1 MLVFDSDRDRGLSV
15 AARLRARWQDVL
27 IIAVD
32 TRAYG
37 RDGSTAEIDV
47 ALINLAD
54 ERFDGIAFG
63 AQLGVLC
70 PWIEI
75 VYWFDEQRASSS
87 AVAAQSVGIRRVLP
101 LADLVGWLERGL
113 DSLTRMTRARRAYLL
128 AEQALPPLPRRS
140 RDHDVTTPLP
150 EAERSFREAY
160 LRQLL
165 SSTGNRTIAARR
177 AGVPYTT
184 FCSMLRKMNLLR
196 RDDEFP

>member
-1 MLVFDSDRDRGLSV
+1 VLVFDSNRDHGLAV
-15 AARLRARWQDVL
+15 AARLRARCQDVV

-32 TRAYG
+32 TRAYV
-37 RDGSTAEIDV
+37 RDGSAEIEV

-54 ERFDGIAFG
+54 ERFEGVAFG
-63 AQLGVLC
+63 AQLGALC

-87 AVAAQSVGIRRVLP
+87 AIAAQSTGLLRVVP
-101 LADLVGWLERGL
+101 LVDLVGWLERGL
-113 DSLTRMTRARRAYLL
+113 ESLARMARARREYLL
-128 AEQALPPLPRRS
+128 AEQSLPPLPRRNCE
-140 RDHDVTTPLP
+140 HDVTTPLP
-150 EAERSFREAY
+150 EAERRFREAY

-165 SSTGNRTIAARR
+165 SSAGSRTIAARR

-184 FCSMLRKMNLLR
+184 FCSMLKKMNILR